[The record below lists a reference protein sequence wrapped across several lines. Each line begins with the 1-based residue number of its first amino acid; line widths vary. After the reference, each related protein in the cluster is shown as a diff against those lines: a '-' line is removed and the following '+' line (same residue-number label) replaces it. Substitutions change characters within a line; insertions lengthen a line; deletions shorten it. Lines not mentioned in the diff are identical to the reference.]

1 VVARLNGIQSGV
13 RENPE
18 SLSSLKTE
26 LPVLLTTLQKIHNT
40 IKDAGMP
47 PKSAT
52 TLHPTI
58 ESCKNSTEE
67 IDATLSKILPSRGDG
82 KTKALLKSVGSVWG
96 ERKIEGIT
104 ASLRGCIATL
114 TLYFAVSSSMLQS
127 STGKNIRRRLW
138 STLANDLCR

>member
-1 VVARLNGIQSGV
+1 V
-13 RENPE
+13 RSQGE
-18 SLSSLKTE
+18 SRFTKQFESRAT
-26 LPVLLTTLQKIHNT
+26 VLLTSLQQIHNT
-40 IKDAGMP
+40 IKDAGLP

-52 TLHPTI
+52 ALHPTI

-127 STGKNIRRRLW
+127 STGKRHSAKIMVHI
-138 STLANDLCR
+138 S